1 MKTNLFF
8 AIVCLVLSIQSC
20 CKKPVYV
27 SGFPKQDVEIPLDTI
42 MNELKAQY
50 DYAVNALGNS
60 NRIKVIQADV
70 VFDVTNTSVADGNI
84 KVLIFKADIRRTTLR
99 ESTITFNL
107 ADTTKS
113 KSFYAA
119 TKTKTPDYELGKL
132 IISSAN
138 AFKSIKNVYIGPSGA
153 NRFEVDV
160 VFGVTLAGALDVNPA
175 IGIVSAD
182 ASYERDHLVQ
192 QTIRMVFQV
201 DNAN

>member
-1 MKTNLFF
+1 MKTSLFF
-8 AIVCLVLSIQSC
+8 VILCLLFAIQSC
-20 CKKPVYV
+20 CKKPVYD

-50 DYAVNALGNS
+50 DYAINALGNS
-60 NRIKVIQADV
+60 NRIKVVEADV
-70 VFDVTNTSVADGNI
+70 IFDVTNTSIADGNI
-84 KVLIFKADIRRTTLR
+84 KVLIFKADIGKTTLR

-107 ADTTKS
+107 ADTTRS
-113 KSFYAA
+113 RSYYAA

-138 AFKSIKNVYIGPSGA
+138 AFKSIRNLYIGPSGA

-160 VFGVTLAGALDVNPA
+160 VFGVTLAGALDVNPK
-175 IGIVSAD
+175 IGIASAD

-192 QTIRMVFQV
+192 QTIRMIFQA
-201 DNAN
+201 DNTK